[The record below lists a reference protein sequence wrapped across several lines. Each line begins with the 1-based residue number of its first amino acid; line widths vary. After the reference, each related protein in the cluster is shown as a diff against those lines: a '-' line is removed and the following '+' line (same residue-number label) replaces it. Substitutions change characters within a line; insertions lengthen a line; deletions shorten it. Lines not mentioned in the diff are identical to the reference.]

1 MVVVDNGSTDKSRLA
16 VQEWANG
23 SQTIR
28 LVDASMAKGAGA
40 TRNVG
45 VEAARGELL
54 AFCDADDV
62 VQPGWLTAHVLALAE
77 ADASGGVVD
86 FWSLNGRRRARPA
99 VLCHSARH
107 EPIRLPAC
115 GHELQPGSSA
125 TRLRGSRRLYRR
137 SDDRRGLRPV
147 LALTALGTSL
157 CSEHECRGSQTGSA
171 RLQRAIEPVH
181 RLRTVRPRPLPSV
194 QGRRSPTRSDSRC
207 KGVGVVSSVLATTLA
222 ARISRSLGQHR
233 RMENS
238 VVSWSRRDRGC
249 FSSDGV
255 ARSQTVADSIT
266 VGAGRDPA
274 MTIHDP
280 RLSVPRARIAPAA

>member
-86 FWSLNGRRRARPA
+86 FWSLNGRAAPDPPSYAIPPAMSQFGFLPAAMSCNLALRRRA
-99 VLCHSARH
+99 
-107 EPIRLPAC
+107 
-115 GHELQPGSSA
+115 
-125 TRLRGSRRLYRR
+125 LRGSRRLYRR

-181 RLRTVRPRPLPSV
+181 RLRTVRPGPLPSV

-233 RMENS
+233 RMEN
-238 VVSWSRRDRGC
+238 WSSRG
-249 FSSDGV
+249 
-255 ARSQTVADSIT
+255 
-266 VGAGRDPA
+266 VGATEGAFPLTVSRQA
-274 MTIHDP
+274 KRSLIQ
-280 RLSVPRARIAPAA
+280 